1 MNTVEII
8 RLVVGIGL
16 ILYGLGF
23 NAYEKFNDMKF
34 VDQINGV
41 INGKVCI
48 IVGVFVC
55 AFNLKFGI
63 ISGIIAF
70 LLWIIEEI
78 ILNKKV
84 NKSSR

>member
-8 RLVVGIGL
+8 RLVVGIGF

-34 VDQINGV
+34 IDQINGV

-55 AFNLKFGI
+55 ALNLKFGI
-63 ISGIIAF
+63 ISGVIAL
-70 LLWIIEEI
+70 LLWIIEEV
-78 ILNKKV
+78 ILNKKA

>member
-8 RLVVGIGL
+8 RLVAGIGL
-16 ILYGLGF
+16 IFYGLGF

-55 AFNLKFGI
+55 SFNLKFGI

>member
-8 RLVVGIGL
+8 RLVVGVGF

-34 VDQINGV
+34 IDQINGV

-48 IVGVFVC
+48 IAGVLVC
-55 AFNLKFGI
+55 SFNLKFGI
-63 ISGIIAF
+63 ILGIIAF

-78 ILNKKV
+78 ILNKKM
-84 NKSSR
+84 NKSAR

>member
-1 MNTVEII
+1 MNTVEIV

-34 VDQINGV
+34 IDQINGV

-55 AFNLKFGI
+55 ALNLKFGI
-63 ISGIIAF
+63 ISGVIAL
-70 LLWIIEEI
+70 LLWIIEEV

-84 NKSSR
+84 NKSTK